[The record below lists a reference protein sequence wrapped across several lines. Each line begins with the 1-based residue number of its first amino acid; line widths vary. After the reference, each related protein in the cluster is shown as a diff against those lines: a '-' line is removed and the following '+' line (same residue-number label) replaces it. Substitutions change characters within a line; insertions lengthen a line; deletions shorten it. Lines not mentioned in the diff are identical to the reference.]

1 MKKRTDFESKI
12 EHSGCERKGLR
23 VVGVG
28 YVPTPDA
35 NLRLSRALDIL
46 LRSARRDVAIPEEG
60 THAEEQE
67 PHSQAPAEDA
77 LGGGSGGNN
86 SHGEG

>member
-12 EHSGCERKGLR
+12 RHSGYKRKGLR

-46 LRSARRDVAIPEEG
+46 LRSAIRDVDIPEES
-60 THAEEQE
+60 TKPEK
-67 PHSQAPAEDA
+67 
-77 LGGGSGGNN
+77 GNN
-86 SHGEG
+86 LPRDSAGGPN

>member
-12 EHSGCERKGLR
+12 RHSGYKRKGLR

-46 LRSARRDVAIPEEG
+46 LRSARRDVAIPEGSINAKKERP
-60 THAEEQE
+60 
-67 PHSQAPAEDA
+67 PHQAPAEDT
-77 LGGGSGGNN
+77 LTSVDEESN
-86 SHGEG
+86 SCE

>member
-1 MKKRTDFESKI
+1 VKKRTDFESKI
-12 EHSGCERKGLR
+12 GHSGYKRKGLR

-60 THAEEQE
+60 INAKKERPLH
-67 PHSQAPAEDA
+67 QAPAEDT
-77 LGGGSGGNN
+77 LTGVDEGSN
-86 SHGEG
+86 SHE